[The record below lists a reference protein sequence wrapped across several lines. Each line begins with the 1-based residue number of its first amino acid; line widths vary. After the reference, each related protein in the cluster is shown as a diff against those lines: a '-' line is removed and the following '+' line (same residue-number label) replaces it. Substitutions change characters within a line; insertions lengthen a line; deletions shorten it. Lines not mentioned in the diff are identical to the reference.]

1 MGKKQKNANN
11 EQRKSVINNG
21 EEVKAKQIMKV
32 S

>member
-11 EQRKSVINNG
+11 EQRKVVINNG

>member
-11 EQRKSVINNG
+11 EQRKAVINIG
-21 EEVKAKQIMKV
+21 EEVKAKQIMKG